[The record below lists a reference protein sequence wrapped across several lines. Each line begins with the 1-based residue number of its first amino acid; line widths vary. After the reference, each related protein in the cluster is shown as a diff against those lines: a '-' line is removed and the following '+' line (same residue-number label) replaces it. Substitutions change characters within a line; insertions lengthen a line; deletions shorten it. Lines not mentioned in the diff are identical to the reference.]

1 MAAMTSAQRR
11 AQRHAKG
18 RSSTHA
24 ASSHV
29 IGGDPC
35 TACYFGA
42 VQAEPLTLGAPL
54 EVGVEPYVKGSAA
67 GGLSAG
73 SRFVPRAQPV
83 CRGAQP
89 RFGSAPKKTRLLS
102 PALGH
107 HPAQEATSEGCEGKA
122 TELQLQQLTS
132 NYQNNAA

>member
-11 AQRHAKG
+11 AQQHAEG

-54 EVGVEPYVKGSAA
+54 EVGVEPCVKGSTA

-73 SRFVPRAQPV
+73 SRLVPRAQPV
-83 CRGAQP
+83 FVGVHSPGLGQHQKKHACYPQPWVTTQP
-89 RFGSAPKKTRLLS
+89 RRPL
-102 PALGH
+102 
-107 HPAQEATSEGCEGKA
+107 QKA
-122 TELQLQQLTS
+122 VRGRQLNS
-132 NYQNNAA
+132 NCSN